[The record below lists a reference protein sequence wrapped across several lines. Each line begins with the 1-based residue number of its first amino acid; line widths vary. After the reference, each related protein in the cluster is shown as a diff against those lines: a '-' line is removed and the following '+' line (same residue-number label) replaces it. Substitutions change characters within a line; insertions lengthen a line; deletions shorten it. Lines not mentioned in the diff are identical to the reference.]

1 MVNIVP
7 CRIVTYHTFSTG
19 QVWGFYFKD
28 SILSGSSHAASVH
41 KYIPKR
47 NNKTQLFLFMF

>member
-19 QVWGFYFKD
+19 QVSGYYFKD

-47 NNKTQLFLFMF
+47 NNMTQLFLFMF